1 MRLFVSFICSPRL
14 TLASSF
20 KDRSITWFIGDYW
33 TKPSESD
40 YRYARY
46 AFPSFPL
53 LETAVL
59 LLKKLSGHGQD
70 PYADASIG
78 NITGSNSVNV
88 FLGLGLSGY
97 PVDPSGSLR
106 GFFRIRAGDWRL
118 GAISHI
124 SDPGSWWMLR
134 NGAGTCGVL
143 PGFLGFHMVSREQF
157 RDTCQLQHM
166 DNGTGFFGGK
176 MTQFSRDHCEALVYR
191 SYLLG
196 CVSW

>member
-1 MRLFVSFICSPRL
+1 
-14 TLASSF
+14 LASSF

-59 LLKKLSGHGQD
+59 LKKLSGHGQD

-97 PVDPSGSLR
+97 PVVAWILQ
-106 GFFRIRAGDWRL
+106 
-118 GAISHI
+118 
-124 SDPGSWWMLR
+124 DPGR
-134 NGAGTCGVL
+134 
-143 PGFLGFHMVSREQF
+143 
-157 RDTCQLQHM
+157 
-166 DNGTGFFGGK
+166 
-176 MTQFSRDHCEALVYR
+176 
-191 SYLLG
+191 
-196 CVSW
+196 